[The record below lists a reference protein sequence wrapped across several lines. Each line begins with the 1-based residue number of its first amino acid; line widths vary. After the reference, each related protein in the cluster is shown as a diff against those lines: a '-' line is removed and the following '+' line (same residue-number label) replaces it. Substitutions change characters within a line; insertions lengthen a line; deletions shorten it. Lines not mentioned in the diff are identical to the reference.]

1 MKIDFHQIVVDHFAT
16 LRDDRK
22 QKLSLVDVA
31 LFYVSPCLLAVGAYW
46 LDFSLERDVYNVSIT
61 FFGIFVALLLN
72 VQVAIFGIF
81 QRRLDPPADV
91 KLLPIFN
98 ERITRR
104 RELLGELNANLS
116 YLTFICCIALT
127 VFLSLY
133 AFDQTSRVAV
143 SVTIL
148 IYSHFLLTL
157 LMTVKRTHILF
168 QKEYRA

>member
-22 QKLSLVDVA
+22 QKLSLADVA
-31 LFYVSPCLLAVGAYW
+31 LFYVLPSVFAVAVYW

-81 QRRLDPPADV
+81 QRKLDPPADV
-91 KLLPIFN
+91 KLLPMFN
-98 ERITRR
+98 ERIAKR

-116 YLTFICCIALT
+116 YLTFICCVALI

-133 AFDQTSRVAV
+133 AFDHTSSIAVAA
-143 SVTIL
+143 TIL